1 MTAEPHLP
9 GSLRHPQDLPL
20 CLGPGLC
27 CGRCLLNV
35 RMCGDGKRRS
45 VRPAGLWPKRS
56 EGRREAVSSS
66 PPPLLGGDQAVAVS
80 LCLHGC
86 WPSALLPPVHS
97 PAQPPLP
104 VPLPQAWATSVLTHQ
119 GGFGGGSQATADPE
133 RLEGLSWGRQ
143 GGGHPGGTPP
153 LPGAHGGFLDWRGW
167 TVPPPEAGWA
177 LGPGGQTSS
186 RLGAPAAGRGD
197 RVGVSVSAWGSPGAE
212 PSHHNPGI
220 FLACRP

>member
-1 MTAEPHLP
+1 MPGAWPVLRAVFAECA
-9 GSLRHPQDLPL
+9 DVW
-20 CLGPGLC
+20 
-27 CGRCLLNV
+27 GREEEECASGRTLAKEVRGQERGRFLL
-35 RMCGDGKRRS
+35 
-45 VRPAGLWPKRS
+45 A
-56 EGRREAVSSS
+56 